1 MIGNAHVRDIVESYI
16 ATIKKTGTIPVPF
29 VLLVWPSWL
38 GKLEFAQH
46 MAASLIGEYTRQDCL
61 SMLDC
66 SRDIEKDHTIKIS
79 SDEEITRLD
88 GSIYEDVGI
97 REVNQRL
104 VKSPAG
110 QRKVLIIEDIERMTE
125 SAANGLLKMLEEP
138 LPWRLILATCSHQHA
153 ILPTIFSRALI
164 CSFYPT
170 DDKTVDTYIDS
181 KPALQAYA
189 RDRLIA
195 LASGRPWVLDELL
208 EYPDH
213 LDLLQQAFDMLGKQR
228 ASKTETYKTLLAV
241 SKAGL
246 EKTFL
251 QAYIYRAAQRS
262 DRSSVRVTQ
271 AAFSLTDHTINADH
285 ILFDFVNAH
294 YAATHA

>member
-1 MIGNAHVRDIVESYI
+1 
-16 ATIKKTGTIPVPF
+16 
-29 VLLVWPSWL
+29 
-38 GKLEFAQH
+38 

-138 LPWRLILATCSHQHA
+138 LP
-153 ILPTIFSRALI
+153 
-164 CSFYPT
+164 
-170 DDKTVDTYIDS
+170 
-181 KPALQAYA
+181 
-189 RDRLIA
+189 
-195 LASGRPWVLDELL
+195 
-208 EYPDH
+208 
-213 LDLLQQAFDMLGKQR
+213 
-228 ASKTETYKTLLAV
+228 
-241 SKAGL
+241 
-246 EKTFL
+246 
-251 QAYIYRAAQRS
+251 
-262 DRSSVRVTQ
+262 
-271 AAFSLTDHTINADH
+271 
-285 ILFDFVNAH
+285 
-294 YAATHA
+294 